1 MKQLETLFGSAD
13 INSFELQAD
22 FSQALESCKNN
33 IFNRKTDAELVS
45 ANSVLFNFGGK
56 ELPPSRFYSVLG
68 SARIECFFS
77 KGSANRL
84 IVFFSGARTR
94 NGGRDLAPFPTFSS
108 WSWGSETNAS
118 VLCID
123 DPMYYNYPT
132 LPFGWFYG
140 TEKEDFREYV
150 AKLVCEIA
158 RLLGVENKNI
168 TLYGRSGG
176 GSAAIAVC
184 GFICESS
191 AVAINPQLD
200 IEKYPYNESFT
211 QITGIK
217 KTDALFLKR
226 NNFEN
231 IIKQNKKNT
240 FLIVS
245 NAASKIDYDIDVN
258 FLSVKFG
265 ADLKYGLSCMDN
277 LCLWQYYACG
287 EPDPHSAFDNPPL
300 FRMIMAVLEF
310 IKAKNTD
317 GAALLASFANEYWA
331 DRYELLMRK
340 REINQKAVSRGGEI
354 KALKN
359 QIAEKEIIISKK
371 NKEISDLKKQSQ
383 TSFFA
388 RLKRA
393 LKRLFK
399 K

>member
-132 LPFGWFYG
+132 LPLGWFYG

-176 GSAAIAVC
+176 GSAAIA
-184 GFICESS
+184 
-191 AVAINPQLD
+191 
-200 IEKYPYNESFT
+200 
-211 QITGIK
+211 
-217 KTDALFLKR
+217 
-226 NNFEN
+226 
-231 IIKQNKKNT
+231 
-240 FLIVS
+240 
-245 NAASKIDYDIDVN
+245 
-258 FLSVKFG
+258 
-265 ADLKYGLSCMDN
+265 
-277 LCLWQYYACG
+277 CLLYTS
-287 EPDPHSAFDNPPL
+287 PSP
-300 FRMIMAVLEF
+300 R
-310 IKAKNTD
+310 
-317 GAALLASFANEYWA
+317 
-331 DRYELLMRK
+331 DR
-340 REINQKAVSRGGEI
+340 G
-354 KALKN
+354 
-359 QIAEKEIIISKK
+359 
-371 NKEISDLKKQSQ
+371 
-383 TSFFA
+383 
-388 RLKRA
+388 
-393 LKRLFK
+393 
-399 K
+399 